1 LSVAPNQ
8 TKKRVF
14 LSQNPATV
22 IIAMPSGWGGTEVN
36 TLLLAERLLDRGHE
50 VTLMEVGGGFY
61 ANRMTAA
68 RRKIPVIPLPTNLGT
83 LSLGIPRVQ
92 QWVKLLR
99 QYRATHLVLAKS
111 WVHTRIPALDVAA
124 LWLRLRYSCVEHH
137 PAHFRT
143 ERWSEL
149 AMIHQARS
157 AQWLQRLARSR
168 VICVSHTTLVA
179 LRRFER
185 LPLQNAAVVYP
196 GIPWEVLH
204 RSEVGRRRVREQYRI
219 PADAFVVG
227 SIGRLEPIK
236 RHDEAFRIFASL
248 GSETAPSEPHFLL
261 VGSGGDESSLRHLA
275 QALGIANRVHFCG
288 FVPDESRADYYSAMD
303 CFLMVSKAEGLGMT
317 LIEAMACECPVV
329 ATNSGGPSEVLIRE
343 DLGWLVPQDDW
354 GRVRAAVEAAQAMP
368 SAHRQR
374 RVEAAREFVV
384 SRFDSNT
391 QNDILATLIE
401 QA

>member
-1 LSVAPNQ
+1 
-8 TKKRVF
+8 
-14 LSQNPATV
+14 
-22 IIAMPSGWGGTEVN
+22 
-36 TLLLAERLLDRGHE
+36 
-50 VTLMEVGGGFY
+50 
-61 ANRMTAA
+61 
-68 RRKIPVIPLPTNLGT
+68 
-83 LSLGIPRVQ
+83 
-92 QWVKLLR
+92 
-99 QYRATHLVLAKS
+99 
-111 WVHTRIPALDVAA
+111 
-124 LWLRLRYSCVEHH
+124 
-137 PAHFRT
+137 
-143 ERWSEL
+143 
-149 AMIHQARS
+149 
-157 AQWLQRLARSR
+157 
-168 VICVSHTTLVA
+168 
-179 LRRFER
+179 
-185 LPLQNAAVVYP
+185 
-196 GIPWEVLH
+196 
-204 RSEVGRRRVREQYRI
+204 VREQYRI